1 MPERISQMKSH
12 KRTEFMV
19 IDLFA
24 ERAEYERAVKTD
36 HFAVDYKDCN
46 GNYMRRLFPGGEFG
60 REEAIQFA
68 SKTMGIMVAIGGK
81 K

>member
-1 MPERISQMKSH
+1 MKNS

-19 IDLFA
+19 MDLFA
-24 ERAEYERAVKTD
+24 EKAEYERATKTD

-46 GNYMRRLFPGGEFG
+46 GNYMRRIFPGGKFG

-68 SKTMGIMVAIGGK
+68 SKTRGIMVAIGGK